1 MLIPCWFRGA
11 LCAAIFACASPAWA
25 DTTADMARAK
35 RALAEVTSFDPQ
47 RVNRLGQVQRRAI
60 WTQYYLLLEH
70 YGRMQVHHEM
80 ILRHDFDRARAFA
93 AEEARFLRAL
103 AELQL
108 LLHENLE

>member
-1 MLIPCWFRGA
+1 MPGPGWFRNA
-11 LCAAIFACASPAWA
+11 LCAAILACASPAGA

-35 RALAEVTSFDPQ
+35 RALAEVTSFDSRQ
-47 RVNRLGQVQRRAI
+47 VNRLGQAQRSAI

-70 YGRMQVHHEM
+70 YGRMRVHHEM
-80 ILRHDFDRARAFA
+80 ISRHDFDRAQAFA
-93 AEEARFLRAL
+93 AEEARFVRAL